1 MKSSREKRNF
11 LSGNTEFYNGER
23 LKTTKRKSGRQKWI
37 LEARCAEAA
46 GLMIRTYTFI
56 TEMSKVCTIA
66 AIMIEM
72 RVDIDFE
79 KVVGLLPTK
88 NLNNGSS

>member
-1 MKSSREKRNF
+1 MIAYVDFILKFKYLNEFVYEIVNQNVLSSTSYDNK
-11 LSGNTEFYNGER
+11 
-23 LKTTKRKSGRQKWI
+23 QWI
-37 LEARCAEAA
+37 
-46 GLMIRTYTFI
+46 MIRTYTFI